1 MINTENINNIYAN
14 NYVYK
19 GSLLYKEEWENY
31 RKTLF
36 RFKLKNNDKQKNKNE
51 QKYSKDE
58 LNKNK
63 IIINSNHNINTS
75 NFIDNI
81 LSFYIDINNYYTILI
96 SEFYYDINENDF
108 SRFFDIANIF
118 YEKLNNF
125 IDKNFNIY
133 LCNESILIEK
143 SMSQLFNYIRT
154 LNLFN
159 NKKFIVKDIK
169 SSKNEINIYID
180 INDKTSPAYRL
191 KWHILKISD
200 ISSFLSI
207 LLMIDT
213 KRIDANKNF
222 NYFKNAIIFSLK
234 KVKNNIE
241 KENI

>member
-1 MINTENINNIYAN
+1 MFIGKTIN
-14 NYVYK
+14 
-19 GSLLYKEEWENY
+19 
-31 RKTLF
+31 
-36 RFKLKNNDKQKNKNE
+36 
-51 QKYSKDE
+51 
-58 LNKNK
+58 
-63 IIINSNHNINTS
+63 INSNHNINAS

-96 SEFYYDINENDF
+96 NEFYYDINENDF
-108 SRFFDIANIF
+108 SRFFDIVNIF
-118 YEKLNNF
+118 YGKLNNF

-191 KWHILKISD
+191 KWHILKISN

-213 KRIDANKNF
+213 KRIDLSKNF
-222 NYFKNAIIFSLK
+222 NYFKNVLIFSLK

-241 KENI
+241 KGNI